1 MDEIEKLYQEQ
12 ADFTA
17 NILNGFGLD
26 LANIEEKDKVKWT
39 KEYVLSIVKE
49 LTEILDNLDWK
60 PHRKQQNEILST
72 ANILE
77 EFVDVQKFVWGLMA
91 LWGIDYDAFSD
102 AYEKKSWVVR
112 ERLRQERTTLKKP
125 IMFIDLDG
133 VLCKYPDSFF
143 QWCDK
148 HLPNLKHLDKKKNP
162 IAWEEAK
169 HQYRLNGGKQE
180 ALVEENAVDFL
191 KRMKEKG
198 WSIAIYTYRPVTLYK
213 NIEYDTLFWLN
224 EHKMLYD
231 KIIWASREKSFY
243 INSGKA
249 TCDVFVDDDKETC
262 LSVSCI
268 PGIRVF
274 CKNESRNEMS
284 SFGDLVELEK
294 KIG

>member
-125 IMFIDLDG
+125 IMFIDLD
-133 VLCKYPDSFF
+133 
-143 QWCDK
+143 
-148 HLPNLKHLDKKKNP
+148 
-162 IAWEEAK
+162 
-169 HQYRLNGGKQE
+169 
-180 ALVEENAVDFL
+180 
-191 KRMKEKG
+191 
-198 WSIAIYTYRPVTLYK
+198 
-213 NIEYDTLFWLN
+213 
-224 EHKMLYD
+224 
-231 KIIWASREKSFY
+231 
-243 INSGKA
+243 
-249 TCDVFVDDDKETC
+249 
-262 LSVSCI
+262 
-268 PGIRVF
+268 
-274 CKNESRNEMS
+274 
-284 SFGDLVELEK
+284 
-294 KIG
+294 